1 MEIFGTSTPVKAMD
15 LTFSECLDNSDVVA
29 LVGEPVNHFGQNAG
43 RGRHGQSQGKPTH
56 KTFTKEF
63 EGQEVT
69 VRSLAHP
76 KPAAPSAATCAASAK
91 QCSRQQRE
99 AQAVQVMFYLRGSRS
114 EATVKAEVREP
125 STPSAP
131 VSHCSPSLE
140 REGVQVHQS
149 GGFMGFFTTMSV
161 ARCWVE
167 DARSRSASQPT
178 VCAAGAVGL
187 TNRLAQ

>member
-1 MEIFGTSTPVKAMD
+1 
-15 LTFSECLDNSDVVA
+15 
-29 LVGEPVNHFGQNAG
+29 
-43 RGRHGQSQGKPTH
+43 
-56 KTFTKEF
+56 
-63 EGQEVT
+63 
-69 VRSLAHP
+69 
-76 KPAAPSAATCAASAK
+76 
-91 QCSRQQRE
+91 
-99 AQAVQVMFYLRGSRS
+99 MFYLRGSRS
-114 EATVKAEVREP
+114 EATVKAEVRHREP

-178 VCAAGAVGL
+178 ALRSRCRWPDEPSRAVKI
-187 TNRLAQ
+187 NVK